1 MILATA
7 VVLGLL
13 VSIARHGR
21 DAFRRV
27 ARIPLR
33 SSWLALVA
41 VALQIPLVRAP
52 PGPTQI
58 IGIQRAL
65 YLASFLLLLAFIWR
79 NRRIPSILIVGLGV
93 ICNLLVV
100 TLNGGFMP
108 ITPETLV
115 EINPGTAV
123 AQWPVGTHYGHSKDV
138 IMPQHATKLW
148 ALSDILVIPPPF
160 PRPTAFSVGD
170 LIIAAG
176 IVVLMQGAPVRAGES
191 NDSGPAP
198 VKPGVGDG

>member
-13 VSIARHGR
+13 VSIVRHGKE
-21 DAFRRV
+21 AFRRV

-41 VALQIPLVRAP
+41 VALQLPLLRAP
-52 PGPTQI
+52 PGPTQD

-65 YLASFLLLLAFIWR
+65 FLASFLLLLAFVWR

-93 ICNLLVV
+93 ICNLLAV

-115 EINPGTAV
+115 EINPGSTV
-123 AQWPVGTHYGHSKDV
+123 AQWRVGSHYGHSKDV
-138 IMPQHATKLW
+138 IMIEQATKLW
-148 ALSDILVIPPPF
+148 ALSDILVVPPPF

-176 IVVLMQGAPVRAGES
+176 IVVLMQGAPVRAGEP
-191 NDSGPAP
+191 NDSDPAP
-198 VKPGVGDG
+198 VEPGVGDG